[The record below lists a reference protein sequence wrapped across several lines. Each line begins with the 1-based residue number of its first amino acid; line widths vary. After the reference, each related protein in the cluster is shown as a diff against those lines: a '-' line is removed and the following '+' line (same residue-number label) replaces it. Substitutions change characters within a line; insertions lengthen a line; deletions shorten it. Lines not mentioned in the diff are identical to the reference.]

1 MESRMRS
8 SGRRPVVDVALQG
21 GTLQADAQVDRAKV
35 LQRLRLGDTAFR
47 HLTRAAALAVLVI
60 LGGIIVSLIHGS
72 WPALRTFGFNFLI
85 QESWNPVTEKFG
97 AIAPIYGTIVT
108 SVIAMFIA
116 VPVGLF
122 IALFLTELC
131 PMWLR
136 RPIGIA
142 IELLAGIPSIIYGI
156 WGLFVFAPFLQQ
168 YVQPSV
174 IAAFENVPV
183 LSTLFAGPPY
193 GIGIL
198 TAGLILAIMVL
209 PFITS
214 ISRDV
219 FEAVPPVLK
228 EAAYGLGCTT
238 WEVARYVVLPFTRV
252 GVIGGVMLGLGRA
265 LGETM
270 AVTFVIGNAHRISA
284 SILAPGTTIS
294 ATIANEFTEAVGDL
308 YTSALISLGL
318 ILFVITFIVLA
329 IARYML
335 MRIERR
341 IG

>member
-1 MESRMRS
+1 VADLAL
-8 SGRRPVVDVALQG
+8 SGQVAMP
-21 GTLQADAQVDRAKV
+21 TAAQARTKALD
-35 LQRLRLGDTAFR
+35 RLRFSDTAFR
-47 HLTRAAALAVLVI
+47 HLTRAAAIVVLLLLSGVI
-60 LGGIIVSLIHGS
+60 ISLIDGS
-72 WPALRTFGFNFLI
+72 IPTFKTFGFGFLT
-85 QESWNPVTEKFG
+85 SSRWNPVTDNYG
-97 AIAPIYGTIVT
+97 ALPAIYGTILT
-108 SVIAMFIA
+108 SFIAMLIA
-116 VPVGLF
+116 VPVGLM
-122 IALFLTELC
+122 IAFFLTELC
-131 PMWLR
+131 PQWAR

-156 WGLFVFAPFLQQ
+156 WGLFMFAPFLQETL
-168 YVQPSV
+168 QPFLINTLGNAPGIGS
-174 IAAFENVPV
+174 
-183 LSTLFAGPPY
+183 LFAGPPY
-193 GIGIL
+193 GIGML

-209 PFITS
+209 PFVTS

-228 EAAYGLGCTT
+228 EAAYGVGCTT
-238 WEVARYVVLPFTRV
+238 WEVMRNVVLPYTRV

-284 SILAPGTTIS
+284 SLLAPGTTIS

-308 YTSALISLGL
+308 YTSALITLGL

-329 IARYML
+329 VARYML

>member
-1 MESRMRS
+1 MQSP
-8 SGRRPVVDVALQG
+8 GRQPVADIALRGEPLPVANA
-21 GTLQADAQVDRAKV
+21 ADRNKV
-35 LQRLRLGDTAFR
+35 LQKLRLGDIGFR
-47 HLTRAAALAVLVI
+47 ILTRTAAITVLVI
-60 LGGIIVSLIHGS
+60 LGGIIVSLVYGS
-72 WPALRTFGFNFLI
+72 SLALNKFGLGFLVT
-85 QESWNPVTEKFG
+85 ESWNPVTEQFG
-97 AIAPIYGTIVT
+97 ALAPIYGTIVT
-108 SVIAMFIA
+108 SIIAMVIA

-168 YVQPSV
+168 YVQPILIDTLGNIPGV
-174 IAAFENVPV
+174 GG
-183 LSTLFAGPPY
+183 LFAGPPY
-193 GIGIL
+193 GIGIM

-219 FEAVPPVLK
+219 FEAVPVVLK

-270 AVTFVIGNAHRISA
+270 AVTFVIGNAHRIA
-284 SILAPGTTIS
+284 GSIMAPGTTIS
-294 ATIANEFTEAVGDL
+294 ATIANEFTEAVEDI
-308 YTSALISLGL
+308 YTSSLIALGL

-329 IARYML
+329 IARILL
-335 MRIERR
+335 MRLNARV
-341 IG
+341 GA